1 MESLTSEQIQ
11 KIISATYD
19 SVGVINDLQSKT
31 SLTEEE
37 QDELD
42 RNIQHIRIM
51 MGHAWFVELLSTDQI
66 VELQAI

>member
-1 MESLTSEQIQ
+1 MENLTQEQIQ
-11 KIISATYD
+11 RIISATYD

-31 SLTEEE
+31 SLIEEE
-37 QDELD
+37 QEELD

-51 MGHAWFVELLSTDQI
+51 MGHQWFIEILTSEQI

>member
-11 KIISATYD
+11 RIISATYD

-31 SLTEEE
+31 SLTEE

-51 MGHAWFVELLSTDQI
+51 MGQAWFVELLSTDQI